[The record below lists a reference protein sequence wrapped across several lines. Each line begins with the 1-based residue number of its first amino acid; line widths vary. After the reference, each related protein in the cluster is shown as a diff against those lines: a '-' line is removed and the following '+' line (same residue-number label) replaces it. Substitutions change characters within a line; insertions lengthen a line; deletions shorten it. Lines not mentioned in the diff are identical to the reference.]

1 MTTTIEHTSHP
12 RLDRGSQKTL
22 LMDKAI
28 EKKKGIALIFSR
40 KALPYWFGSFMAAF
54 ILWLIFRDDSS
65 TLRVNADTLTISE
78 VSAGEFND
86 YIRVS
91 GQVHPMTTI
100 QLSPRESGIVEE
112 IVIEEGTQVKAGDVI
127 IRLSNDDLDME
138 ILNSEANLAEK
149 ENALRNT
156 MIQMEQEKMQ
166 LSLNILELETEVKRK
181 GRTLESQKRLFD
193 DGLIGKEEYLRSE
206 EDYVLFC
213 KKLEVTLAR
222 AEQDSIYRTVQ
233 IQQMEESLKNMKL
246 NMQRIRN
253 RKENLA
259 VKAPID
265 GELGLLEVA
274 LGQSIGSGAKIGQ
287 INALGSYKI
296 EALIDEHYID
306 RVSAGL
312 TATFE
317 RQSETFDAVIRKVY
331 PEVRSGKFQAD
342 FRFSGEQPLNI
353 RTGQTYYLN
362 LQLGQPESAILI
374 PRGTFYQKTG
384 GKWIYVVSPE
394 GDKAV
399 KREIRI
405 GRQNPQFY
413 EVLEGLEPG
422 EKVITSGYDNFGD
435 NEVLVF

>member
-1 MTTTIEHTSHP
+1 
-12 RLDRGSQKTL
+12 
-22 LMDKAI
+22 MDKAI
-28 EKKKGIALIFSR
+28 EKKKGIALVFSK
-40 KALPYWFGSFMAAF
+40 KALPYWFGGFMAIF

-65 TLRVNADTLTISE
+65 TLRVNSETLTISE
-78 VSAGEFND
+78 VRAGEFND
-86 YIRVS
+86 YIRIS

-112 IVIEEGTQVKAGDVI
+112 IVIEEGTQVEAGDVI

-181 GRTLESQKRLFD
+181 GRTLESQKRLFE

-206 EDYVLFC
+206 EDYTLYC
-213 KKLEVTLAR
+213 KKLEVTMAR
-222 AEQDSIYRTVQ
+222 AEQDSMYRSVQ
-233 IQQMEESLKNMKL
+233 IKQMEESLKNMKI
-246 NMQRIRN
+246 NMQRIRL
-253 RKENLA
+253 RKANLE

-265 GELGLLEVA
+265 GELGLLEVV

-331 PEVRSGKFQAD
+331 PEVRNGKFQAD

-435 NEVLVF
+435 NEVLIF

>member
-1 MTTTIEHTSHP
+1 
-12 RLDRGSQKTL
+12 
-22 LMDKAI
+22 MDKPI
-28 EKKKGIALIFSR
+28 EKKKGIALVFSK
-40 KALPYWFGSFMAAF
+40 KALPYWFGGFMAVF
-54 ILWLIFRDDSS
+54 ILWLIFRDDAS
-65 TLRVNADTLTISE
+65 TLRVNSDTLTINE
-78 VSAGEFND
+78 VKAGEFND
-86 YIRVS
+86 YIRIS

-100 QLSPRESGIVEE
+100 QVSPREAGIVEE
-112 IVIEEGTQVKAGDVI
+112 IVIEEGTQVKEGDVI
-127 IRLSNDDLDME
+127 IRLSNDDLDLE

-166 LSLNILELETEVKRK
+166 LSLNILELQTEVKRK
-181 GRTLESQKRLFD
+181 GRALESQKRLFD

-213 KKLEVTLAR
+213 KKLEVTIAR
-222 AEQDSIYRTVQ
+222 AEQDSMYRNVQ
-233 IQQMEESLKNMKL
+233 IRQMEESLENMKL
-246 NMQRIRN
+246 NMQRIRR

-265 GELGLLEVA
+265 GELGLLEVV
-274 LGQSIGSGAKIGQ
+274 LGESIGSGRKIGQ
-287 INALGSYKI
+287 INAMGSYKI
-296 EALIDEHYID
+296 EAQIDEHYID
-306 RVSAGL
+306 RVFAGL
-312 TATFE
+312 SATFE
-317 RQSETFDAVIRKVY
+317 RQNDTYDAVIRKVY
-331 PEVRSGKFQAD
+331 PEVRNGKFQAD
-342 FRFSGEQPLNI
+342 FKFSDEQPANI

-384 GKWIYVVSPE
+384 GKWIYVVSPD
-394 GDKAV
+394 GGKAV

>member
-1 MTTTIEHTSHP
+1 
-12 RLDRGSQKTL
+12 
-22 LMDKAI
+22 MDKAI
-28 EKKKGIALIFSR
+28 EKKKGIALVFSK
-40 KALPYWFGSFMAAF
+40 KALPYWFGGFMAIF

-65 TLRVNADTLTISE
+65 ILRVNAETLTISE
-78 VSAGEFND
+78 VRAGEFND
-86 YIRVS
+86 YIRIS

-112 IVIEEGTQVKAGDVI
+112 IVIEEGTQVEAGDVI

-181 GRTLESQKRLFD
+181 GRTLESQKRLFE

-206 EDYVLFC
+206 EDYTLFC

-222 AEQDSIYRTVQ
+222 AEQDSMYRSVQ
-233 IQQMEESLKNMKL
+233 IKQMEESLKNMKI

-265 GELGLLEVA
+265 GELGLLEVV

-384 GKWIYVVSPE
+384 GKWIYVVSPD